1 MGKENSEY
9 KRLDEETADV
19 ISGIMGV
26 KKFMSDKEQYQEE
39 GKYNMCRAIREM
51 WQDGWNDGVKE
62 GINQGISQ
70 GITQGISQGISQGMT
85 RGVSLSAA
93 VFRAIRSGITDN
105 AEIAKQCDAT
115 VEEVISIR
123 TAFDL

>member
-1 MGKENSEY
+1 MRQILQTNEEY
-9 KRLDEETADV
+9 KQLDEETAEV

-51 WQDGWNDGVKE
+51 WQDGWNDGVNK
-62 GINQGISQ
+62 GISQ
-70 GITQGISQGISQGMT
+70 GITEGMT